1 MQVLVA
7 DSYLLLW
14 SAGLCIVAI
23 VAALAAEEFLLYLM
37 GKLAERTGRVFHR
50 ALVARGRRPL
60 KLLAPALALFL
71 VTPELPLPAEPMGT
85 LLHGASLLLLG
96 AAAWAAVALIYV
108 AEDVIS
114 AGHSIAVVDNLGAR
128 RVQTQVRMLCRIA
141 TGAVVFFAV
150 TLMLMTFPS
159 IRHLGLS
166 LLASA
171 GLAGVVVGMAA
182 RPAIGNL
189 IAGVQVAFTQPIRI
203 DDVVVV
209 EGEWGRIEDIGT
221 SYVVV
226 RVWDMR
232 RLILP
237 LTYFIEHPF
246 QNWTRATAE
255 LLGTVFIHADY
266 GVPVDEV
273 RPELLRI
280 LEASDLWDGRVW
292 GLQVTDATERGIELR
307 ALMSAAD
314 SGKLWDLRCHV
325 REQLIGFLQ
334 KHHPDSL
341 PRLRAELSPLA
352 PSAPSTA
359 PTGAGPY
366 R

>member
-1 MQVLVA
+1 MQVLVV

-14 SAGLCIVAI
+14 AAGLYIVAI
-23 VAALAAEEFLLYLM
+23 VAALAVEQFLLYLM
-37 GKLAERTGRVFHR
+37 GKLAERTGRAFHR
-50 ALVARGRRPL
+50 ALVTRGRKPL

-71 VTPELPLPAEPMGT
+71 VTPELPLPAELMGT

-108 AEDVIS
+108 VEDVIS
-114 AGHSIAVVDNLGAR
+114 TRYSIAVLDNLGAR

-141 TGAVVFFAV
+141 TGAVMFFAA
-150 TLMLMTFPS
+150 TLMLMTFPT

-189 IAGVQVAFTQPIRI
+189 IAGVQVAFAQPIRI

-209 EGEWGRIEDIGT
+209 EGEWGRIEEIGT

-226 RVWDMR
+226 RLWDMR
-232 RLILP
+232 HLILP

-246 QNWTRATAE
+246 ENWTRATAD
-255 LLGTVFIHADY
+255 LLATVFIHADY
-266 GVPVDEV
+266 SLPVQEV
-273 RPELLRI
+273 REELHRI
-280 LEASDLWDGRVW
+280 LEASDLWDRRVW
-292 GLQVTDATERGIELR
+292 GLQVTDATERGIQLR

-314 SGKLWDLRCHV
+314 SGRAWDLRCHV
-325 REQLIGFLQ
+325 REQLVGFLQ
-334 KHHPDSL
+334 EHHPDSL
-341 PRLRAELSPLA
+341 PRLRAELSPAA
-352 PSAPSTA
+352 PNAPSTV
-359 PTGAGPY
+359 PTGGAPY